1 MVLMIYSISSA
12 RETCYGFLQN
22 KHGNFSTNSSVKD
35 SPKYNKNAE
44 KHLIEKNLTQKLLQI
59 EIFFFFIV

>member
-1 MVLMIYSISSA
+1 MVSPGQSGGGKINMVLMIYSISSA

-22 KHGNFSTNSSVKD
+22 EHRNFSTNSSVKD

-44 KHLIEKNLTQKLLQI
+44 KHLIEKI
-59 EIFFFFIV
+59 